1 VGWTLLAVLI
11 GYSSNYLASCLCPL
25 HLSGTS
31 RWVAALPGSEFNL
44 NYGLA
49 SVLGIV
55 IGDLMP

>member
-1 VGWTLLAVLI
+1 MDIARCFDRIFEQLPRI
-11 GYSSNYLASCLCPL
+11 
-25 HLSGTS
+25 LSLSAAFITS